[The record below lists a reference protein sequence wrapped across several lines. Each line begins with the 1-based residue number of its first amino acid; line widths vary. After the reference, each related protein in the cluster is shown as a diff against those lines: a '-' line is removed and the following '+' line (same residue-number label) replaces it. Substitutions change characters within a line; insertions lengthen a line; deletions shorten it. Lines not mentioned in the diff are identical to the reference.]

1 MRTHLIASIAA
12 GLFLFGSSAFA
23 HHPFSAEYDANKP
36 AQVEGR
42 VTKVDWANPHSFL
55 TIEGRDG
62 KGNKEHFKVEL
73 GSPHALGE
81 KGWKKRDVRVGDEVT
96 VNGWYGRSDKDHIN
110 AQFVR
115 VHHNG
120 KQYDAAS
127 SYSSAAGN

>member
-1 MRTHLIASIAA
+1 MRKHLIASMAA

-23 HHPFSAEYDANKP
+23 HHPFSADYDVNKP

-42 VTKVDWANPHSFL
+42 VTKVDLGNPHSFL

-73 GSPHALGE
+73 GSRHALEG
-81 KGWKKRDVRVGDEVT
+81 KGWKKKSVRVGDEVT
-96 VNGWYGRSDKDHIN
+96 VDGWYSRHDSDRVN

-115 VHHNG
+115 VHHDG
-120 KQYDAAS
+120 HQYDAAS
-127 SYSSAAGN
+127 SYFAAAGN